1 MSSMSDTT
9 LKYII
14 YARKSREDKGGQAL
28 SLESQIRELKEYA
41 NKEKLEVVEI
51 LQESQTAYKPGR
63 PIFAQMMDIF
73 YKRLANAVLVWK
85 PDRISRNAL
94 DGGRFIQAIDDGK
107 ILELRTPV
115 ERFRKDDNR
124 VMLYLHMGM
133 SNEYSKGI
141 SVNVK
146 RGNRQKYSRG
156 EFCGA
161 APLGYLNAKVG
172 ESRNIVID
180 PEKGPLVK
188 KLFEEYATGKYCVR
202 QMVELAEKWGLR
214 SIHGNKIV
222 KSGMHLLLSQTAYY
236 GEFRHGGEPHA
247 GTYEPLITK
256 ELFDKVKDVLR
267 DRSKPR
273 KRTWEHTYRGLLRC
287 GECGCAITAET
298 KHKHYKGTNRD
309 ADYTYYRCTKKHGRC
324 LQRAIKG
331 DDLQDM
337 FNKMVENISIDKEAW
352 DLGVKLLR
360 KKYEVELGQQDK
372 IRQNWQR
379 QYNSVKDRRGKLLE
393 MRMREEITAEEYLQ
407 VKQDMLNEQA
417 NIKEKLDDEHGGS
430 MQWLELAEK
439 FFENCY
445 QGREIMAS
453 DNSEAK
459 KELIQTIGSN
469 LILKDKI
476 LGFTLKKPYDVLLKP
491 QMRSDWQG

>member
-1 MSSMSDTT
+1 M
-9 LKYII
+9 YV
-14 YARKSREDKGGQAL
+14 RKSREDKGGQAL

-41 NKEKLEVVEI
+41 FKEKLEVVDI

-63 PIFAQMMDIF
+63 PVFAQMMEIF
-73 YKRLANAVLVWK
+73 EQKLANAVLVWK

-94 DGGRFIQAIDDGK
+94 DGGKFIQAMDDGK

-115 ERFRKDDNR
+115 ERFGKDDNR
-124 VMLYLHMGM
+124 MMLYVHVGM
-133 SNEYSKGI
+133 SNEYSKQI

-146 RGNRQKYSRG
+146 RGNRQKYARG

-161 APLGYLNAKVG
+161 APLGYLNVKVG
-172 ESRNIVID
+172 DSRNIDID

-188 KLFEEYATGKYCVR
+188 KLFTEYATGKYCVR
-202 QMVELAEKWGLR
+202 SLVELAEKWGLR
-214 SIHGNKIV
+214 SIHGKKIV

-236 GEFRHGGEPHA
+236 GVFRHGGEPHQ
-247 GTYEPLITK
+247 GVYEPLISK
-256 ELFDKVKDVLR
+256 ELFNRVQSVLR

-273 KRTWEHTYRGLLRC
+273 KRTWSHTYRGLLKC

-324 LQRAIKG
+324 FQRAIKG
-331 DDLQDM
+331 DVLEEM

-360 KKYEVELGQQDK
+360 KKYEAELGQQDK

-379 QYNSVKDRRGKLLE
+379 EYNSVKEKLGKLLE
-393 MRMREEITAEEYLQ
+393 MRMKEEITAEEYLQ
-407 VKQDMLNEQA
+407 AKQDMLSEQS
-417 NIKEKLDDEHGGS
+417 NLKEKLDDEHGGS

-445 QGREIMAS
+445 QGREIMKS
-453 DNSEAK
+453 DDSEVK
-459 KELIQTIGSN
+459 KALIQTIGSN
-469 LILKDKI
+469 LVLKDEK

-491 QMRSDWQG
+491 QIRSDVQG